1 MNLIYAFNKENNLEH
16 IDKVQNGIKCNCFCP
31 GCKKPLI
38 ARNQGK
44 IKEHHFAHQ
53 GDKDCIHGYQTQ
65 LHLLAKEIFKDL
77 KEIELP
83 NIYYEVEPM
92 LDVTFKENNKITITS
107 VNLENKISNIVP
119 DILIN
124 SLNGLELIVEIKVT
138 HGIDEIK
145 LQKLRLLNMN
155 CIEINLEDFV
165 LKSKDQLK
173 SVLMKEP
180 TRWRWITT
188 KNKELI
194 KTQLI
199 NATESIDVINIAGKK
214 ITKFCPAL
222 ISQIGI
228 KGQTCADLIGDCKK
242 CPFNLGISNFEN
254 QIQCG
259 GKLKIKKAE
268 DLSKIHSSKKT
279 NNQITKVIYKENN
292 EINLPIFQM
301 LEPKNVTELWNGK
314 PILVKNII
322 TKIVF
327 HIKKNPFETINDYRC
342 VYGDM
347 YKDGVVIERNKE
359 IFYYQDRQWALIP

>member
-1 MNLIYAFNKENNLEH
+1 
-16 IDKVQNGIKCNCFCP
+16 
-31 GCKKPLI
+31 
-38 ARNQGK
+38 
-44 IKEHHFAHQ
+44 
-53 GDKDCIHGYQTQ
+53 
-65 LHLLAKEIFKDL
+65 
-77 KEIELP
+77 
-83 NIYYEVEPM
+83 
-92 LDVTFKENNKITITS
+92 
-107 VNLENKISNIVP
+107 
-119 DILIN
+119 
-124 SLNGLELIVEIKVT
+124 
-138 HGIDEIK
+138 
-145 LQKLRLLNMN
+145 MN

-165 LKSKDQLK
+165 LESKDQLK
-173 SVLMKEP
+173 SVLMKET

-228 KGQTCADLIGDCKK
+228 KGQTCADLIDDCKK